1 MFVFILS
8 QKKAI
13 FYQCSLK
20 KHLEPGTGKKIRHR
34 TPTPSPTPTPNP
46 RPINWVIRAAPNNCS
61 ETGLAGRAKNW
72 DICQQTNNSSV
83 RAQSDQLGCGLLAAP
98 ERTIAEFCDFFSARC
113 NFYRETR
120 ANNYSLYRYAK
131 GMRRNEQ
138 KKPEREALAFCE
150 QSPFLSD

>member
-113 NFYRETR
+113 NFYREIESEQLFVVQVCERCAKKRTKKTR
-120 ANNYSLYRYAK
+120 AKSS
-131 GMRRNEQ
+131 G
-138 KKPEREALAFCE
+138 
-150 QSPFLSD
+150 FLRTIPLSK